1 MLPMR
6 STGITFS
13 PDRPTPTTRDLVI
26 ASLLACPPK
35 SSDTSM
41 LRPTSWS
48 RL

>member
-6 STGITFS
+6 TTGITFQ

-35 SSDTSM
+35 SSDPST
-41 LRPTSWS
+41 LRPSSWS
-48 RL
+48 RP

>member
-1 MLPMR
+1 MIPMR
-6 STGITFS
+6 TTGITFQ

-35 SSDTSM
+35 SSDTT

>member
-1 MLPMR
+1 MR
-6 STGITFS
+6 TTGITFS
-13 PDRPTPTTRDLVI
+13 PDRPTPSTRDLVI

-35 SSDTSM
+35 DSGPST